1 MQVVVIIVY
10 AYLYGRLYLS
20 LSGLESA
27 IMKQARMRGNNA
39 LESAM
44 ASQSMVQLGLLM
56 ALPMVMEIG
65 LERGFRTALGDFIIM
80 QLQLCAVFFTFSL
93 GTKSHYFGR
102 TVLHGGAKYRATG
115 RGFVVRHVKFAENYR
130 MYSRSHFVKGV
141 ELMVLLIAYQ
151 IYGVAVTD
159 TTAYLLL
166 TSSMWF
172 LVATWLFAPFLFNP
186 SGFEWQKIVDD
197 WDDWSKWINS
207 RGGIGVPAN
216 KSWESWW
223 DEEQEHLQ
231 STGFLGRLW
240 EIVLSLRFFL
250 FQYGIVYHLNV
261 ANGNK
266 SIIVSISSSL
276 WSIVFFSFTRLFKHT
291 FFHGSGVWTLLAGDR
306 RSDVDSQGQFGCWII
321 FFGDW
326 FSLNRNSF
334 VQVVSMGRKKF
345 SADFQLMFRLL
356 KLFLFI
362 GFIGTLG
369 ILFTL
374 LHLTVGDIFASL
386 LAFMPTGWALL
397 QDLVLLP
404 RHSRKDTNSRNPRH
418 GMVSLEQI
426 SQALRPL
433 VKGVG
438 LWGSVKALGRGYEY
452 VMGLVIFTPVAVL
465 AWFPFVSDFQTRLLF
480 NQAFSRG
487 LQISRILAG
496 GKKHD

>member
-1 MQVVVIIVY
+1 
-10 AYLYGRLYLS
+10 
-20 LSGLESA
+20 
-27 IMKQARMRGNNA
+27 
-39 LESAM
+39 M

-231 STGFLGRLW
+231 SAGLLGRLW

-266 SIIVSISSSL
+266 SIIVSI
-276 WSIVFFSFTRLFKHT
+276 FKL
-291 FFHGSGVWTLLAGDR
+291 TL
-306 RSDVDSQGQFGCWII
+306 
-321 FFGDW
+321 
-326 FSLNRNSF
+326 
-334 VQVVSMGRKKF
+334 VVSIGRKKF

-356 KLFLFI
+356 KLLLFI

-374 LHLTVGDIFASL
+374 LHLTDLAAIRAGTLNSPAWVG
-386 LAFMPTGWALL
+386 WC
-397 QDLVLLP
+397 
-404 RHSRKDTNSRNPRH
+404 
-418 GMVSLEQI
+418 VSLEQI

-496 GKKHD
+496 GKKQN